1 MTLLKRNMF
10 SAIAMKKLPV
20 AVTKGAKKLG
30 HFAMQQL
37 KHPAVGRFIGD
48 TAAIA
53 AASGFNPEVAAPAI
67 AARTAQEG
75 VNILDRTMH
84 RFG

>member
-1 MTLLKRNMF
+1 MTLLKRNMV

-30 HFAMQQL
+30 RFAMQQL

-53 AASGFNPEVAAPAI
+53 AVSGFNPEVAGPAI
-67 AARTAQEG
+67 ASRTAQKG
-75 VNILDRTMH
+75 VYILDRIMQQ
-84 RFG
+84 FG